1 MLQHLNL
8 CCKTK
13 KENNMSLIEKF
24 QKRAAIKN
32 FDATKKLTKAQL
44 DQLLDTVRLAPS
56 SMGLQAYRILVVE
69 DPEIREKLREA
80 SHGQAQLTQSSQ
92 VIIFAIEKEIDK
104 DYGNYYLDLIAKTRG
119 IGREHLAGFEQMVQG
134 TIASLTEE
142 QKISWATKQTYIALG
157 VLLTAAAEMDIDACP
172 MEGFDAGK
180 FDEIL
185 GLKALGL
192 SAVVIAPVGYRSDE
206 DVYSKMEKVRRAK
219 EDLFIHI

>member
-1 MLQHLNL
+1 
-8 CCKTK
+8 
-13 KENNMSLIEKF
+13 MSLIEKF

-44 DQLLDTVRLAPS
+44 DQLLDAVRLAPS

-119 IGREHLAGFEQMVQG
+119 IGREHLAGFGQMVQG
-134 TIASLTEE
+134 TIASLSEE
-142 QKISWATKQTYIALG
+142 QKINWATKQTYIALG

>member
-1 MLQHLNL
+1 
-8 CCKTK
+8 
-13 KENNMSLIEKF
+13 MSLIEKL

-44 DQLLDTVRLAPS
+44 DQLLDAVRLAPS

-119 IGREHLAGFEQMVQG
+119 IGREHLAGFGQMVQG

-185 GLKALGL
+185 GLKKLGL

>member
-1 MLQHLNL
+1 
-8 CCKTK
+8 
-13 KENNMSLIEKF
+13 MSLIEKL

-44 DQLLDTVRLAPS
+44 DQLLDSVRLAPS

-134 TIASLTEE
+134 TIASLNEE
-142 QKISWATKQTYIALG
+142 QKISWSTKQAYIALG

-185 GLKALGL
+185 GLKKLGL

-206 DVYSKMEKVRRAK
+206 DVYSKMEKVRRPK

>member
-1 MLQHLNL
+1 
-8 CCKTK
+8 
-13 KENNMSLIEKF
+13 MSLIEKL

-119 IGREHLAGFEQMVQG
+119 IGREHLAGFGQMVQG
-134 TIASLTEE
+134 TIASLSEE
-142 QKISWATKQTYIALG
+142 QKINWATKQTYIALG

-185 GLKALGL
+185 GLKKLGL

>member
-1 MLQHLNL
+1 
-8 CCKTK
+8 
-13 KENNMSLIEKF
+13 MSLIEKL
-24 QKRAAIKN
+24 QKRSAIKS

-44 DQLLDTVRLAPS
+44 DQLLDSVQLSPS

-92 VIIFAIEKEIDK
+92 VIVFAIEKEIDK

-134 TIASLTEE
+134 TIASMTEE
-142 QKISWATKQTYIALG
+142 QKISWSTKQAYIALG

-206 DVYSKMEKVRRAK
+206 DVYSKMEKVRRPK
-219 EDLFIHI
+219 EELFIHI

>member
-1 MLQHLNL
+1 
-8 CCKTK
+8 
-13 KENNMSLIEKF
+13 MSLIEKL
-24 QKRAAIKN
+24 QKRAAIKS

-44 DQLLDTVRLAPS
+44 NQLLDTVRLAPS

-134 TIASLTEE
+134 TIASMTEE
-142 QKISWATKQTYIALG
+142 QKINWATKQTYIALG

-219 EDLFIHI
+219 QDLFIHI

>member
-1 MLQHLNL
+1 
-8 CCKTK
+8 
-13 KENNMSLIEKF
+13 MSLIEKL

-32 FDATKKLTKAQL
+32 FDATKKLTQAQL

-92 VIIFAIEKEIDK
+92 VIIFAIEKDVDK

-134 TIASLTEE
+134 TLASMGEE
-142 QKISWATKQTYIALG
+142 QKISWSTKQAYIALG

-180 FDEIL
+180 YDEIL
-185 GLKALGL
+185 GLKEKGL

-206 DVYSKMEKVRRAK
+206 DVYSKMEKVRRPK

>member
-1 MLQHLNL
+1 
-8 CCKTK
+8 
-13 KENNMSLIEKF
+13 MSLIEKL

-44 DQLLDTVRLAPS
+44 DQLLDAVRLAPS

-119 IGREHLAGFEQMVQG
+119 IGREHLAGFGQMVQG
-134 TIASLTEE
+134 TIASLSEE
-142 QKISWATKQTYIALG
+142 QKINWATKQTYIALG

-185 GLKALGL
+185 GLKKLGL

>member
-13 KENNMSLIEKF
+13 KENNMSLIEKL

-44 DQLLDTVRLAPS
+44 DQLLDAVRLAPS

-119 IGREHLAGFEQMVQG
+119 IGREHLAGFGQMVQG
-134 TIASLTEE
+134 TIASLSEE
-142 QKISWATKQTYIALG
+142 QKINWATKQTYIALG

-185 GLKALGL
+185 GLKKLGL

>member
-1 MLQHLNL
+1 
-8 CCKTK
+8 
-13 KENNMSLIEKF
+13 MSLIEKL

-44 DQLLDTVRLAPS
+44 DQLLDSVRLAPS

-134 TIASLTEE
+134 TIASLSEE
-142 QKISWATKQTYIALG
+142 QKINWATKQTYIALG

-206 DVYSKMEKVRRAK
+206 DVYSKMEKVRWPK
-219 EDLFIHI
+219 EELFIHI

>member
-1 MLQHLNL
+1 
-8 CCKTK
+8 
-13 KENNMSLIEKF
+13 MSLIEKL
-24 QKRAAIKN
+24 QKRAAIKS

-44 DQLLDTVRLAPS
+44 DQLLDSVRLAPS

-80 SHGQAQLTQSSQ
+80 AHGQAQLTQSSQ

-142 QKISWATKQTYIALG
+142 QKINWSTKQAYIALG

-206 DVYSKMEKVRRAK
+206 DVYSKMEKVRRPK

>member
-13 KENNMSLIEKF
+13 KENNMSLIEKL

>member
-1 MLQHLNL
+1 
-8 CCKTK
+8 
-13 KENNMSLIEKF
+13 MSLIEKF

-44 DQLLDTVRLAPS
+44 DQLLDAVRLAPS

>member
-1 MLQHLNL
+1 
-8 CCKTK
+8 
-13 KENNMSLIEKF
+13 MSLIEKL